1 MHRNVTIRV
10 AGQAYA
16 ATMSTPQ
23 AAALFG
29 CSEVRLQNE
38 RGKGT
43 LPVEPLQ
50 LGRRLRW
57 PTVQVARALGLPYEV
72 IDAAAVA

>member
-1 MHRNVTIRV
+1 MGPNITVRV
-10 AGQAYA
+10 AGRDYGA
-16 ATMSTPQ
+16 AMSTTE

-43 LPVEPLQ
+43 LPVEPLS

-57 PTVQVARALGLPYEV
+57 PSVQVAQALGLPYEV
-72 IDAAAVA
+72 ITSAAVA